1 MAHLQEQFINELE
14 NQIFLETEVTDE
26 SVNITMSGPTSTMEM
41 TLTRM
46 EADYLRQH
54 LTALLKR

>member
-46 EADYLRQH
+46 EVDYLRQH
-54 LTALLKR
+54 LAALLKR